1 MITYE
6 IRYRDRNGQGWTTT
20 EKAFNV
26 RQAIN
31 LALDR
36 DDVHQVVR
44 AIPIAIANRL

>member
-6 IRYRDRNGQGWTTT
+6 IRYRDRHGNGWSTT
-20 EKAFNV
+20 EKAFDV

-31 LALDR
+31 LVLNR

-44 AIPIAIANRL
+44 AVPLTIANRL